1 MSGTCT
7 TMARNFKFSE
17 MSFQTIAL
25 SKESKI
31 RFVHMAKLTKKRSKK
46 AGLPPGTLIHIGEK
60 KTEKVKI
67 TIIEYDE
74 MHFREQEAKTIEEC
88 FPLKDKNRPTVAWI
102 NIDGIHQSEI
112 LGKLGEGFGLHPLI
126 VEDILNTD
134 QRPKIEEFEG
144 YNYIVLKTL
153 QFHGNNGE
161 IIAEQVSLI
170 LGPNFVISFQEKEVD
185 IFHAIM
191 ESLRTNKGRIRKIGA
206 DYLAYCLLDAIVD
219 NYFTI
224 METLGEKIESL
235 ENELVSNPNPQMAHT
250 IYNLKRN
257 MILLRRSV
265 WPLREVISRL
275 ERGESLLIKESTR
288 IYLKD
293 VYDHTIHIID
303 TLETFRE
310 MATEM
315 LEIYLS
321 SISNRLNTVIKVL
334 TLIATIF
341 MPLTLITGIYGMN
354 FKYMPELGW
363 RWGYPTV
370 LLVMAG
376 AGIAMVYYF
385 KKKKW

>member
-1 MSGTCT
+1 
-7 TMARNFKFSE
+7 
-17 MSFQTIAL
+17 
-25 SKESKI
+25 
-31 RFVHMAKLTKKRSKK
+31 MAKYSKKRSKK
-46 AGLPPGTLIHIGEK
+46 AGLPPGALIHIGEK
-60 KTEKVKI
+60 KTEEVKI
-67 TIIEYDE
+67 TIVEYDE
-74 MHFREQEAKTIEEC
+74 THLREQEVKTIEEC
-88 FPLKDKNRPTVAWI
+88 FPFKDKNRPTVAWI
-102 NIDGIHQSEI
+102 NIDGIHQGEI
-112 LGKLGEGFGLHPLI
+112 LGKLGESFGLHPLI

-134 QRPKIEEFEG
+134 QRPKIEDFEE
-144 YNYIVLKTL
+144 YHYIVLKML
-153 QFHGNNGE
+153 QFQGNDGE
-161 IIAEQVSLI
+161 IVTDQVSLI
-170 LGPNFVISFQEKEVD
+170 LGTNYVISFQEKAFD
-185 IFHAIM
+185 IFHAIR
-191 ESLRTNKGRIRKIGA
+191 ERIRTNKGRMRKMGA

-235 ENELVSNPNPQMAHT
+235 EYELVSNPSPQMAHT

-257 MILLRRSV
+257 LILLRRSV

-321 SISNRLNTVIKVL
+321 NINNKLNNVIKVL

-354 FKYMPELGW
+354 FKYIPALSW
-363 RWGYPTV
+363 RWGYPMV
-370 LLVMAG
+370 MLVMAG
-376 AGIAMVYYF
+376 VGAAMVYYF